1 MDPVSIASGIAGL
14 ISLSV
19 TLIGFSYK
27 YISGAYKAS
36 EKESQYIFELT
47 NLKLLFLRLQEII
60 DTPEG
65 RASKLLATLPI
76 SECKRDLEQLCS
88 KLKKRGSSRLFAIRF
103 NKLSW
108 PFVEEETAQLVEM
121 LHRYREIFQT
131 ALTAEGFAFTT
142 TILREVTL
150 LKTDMQFEAV
160 LSWLCSANFEEKQ
173 RDVFRQHH
181 PRSGRWFLD
190 SPPFTKWLT
199 TKSPRIWCHGDPGA
213 GKTVMTSMVINHI
226 SEKINGESAS
236 LAYFYCDYQDQ
247 DKQTPDYFV
256 ASLLKQLVRRML
268 VLPSKLEELYQMFCK
283 ERRLPKLSD
292 LTNLL
297 LQISGSFSQTY
308 LVIDALDESD
318 SRRHRRQLLSVLYEL
333 GKCQDTIK
341 IFVTSRSHP
350 ADIRSA
356 FENGPNIKIT
366 ASKSDIRDYITS
378 RLDNDENLA
387 DLIQPKLR
395 NEIVDHITEVAG
407 GMFLLAR
414 LQMDSVCAATT
425 IREIRHA
432 LKTMPSDLRRTFDV
446 ALERVQDQSKQ
457 HAALAL
463 RVLAWLTHAR
473 RPFSVEELCHG
484 LAVEP
489 DTSSLDDENLPAPK
503 LLVNVCGG
511 LVSIDRE
518 SSTIRLAHLTVQEYF
533 KEMSPRLFG
542 EIEVL
547 IAESCVTYL
556 LFDAFSAGVCQ
567 DDESLEI
574 RLQEY
579 PFLRYSAK
587 HWGDHV
593 EFLLQIAFQ
602 GCYNAYYKDLTALH
616 MAANWNL
623 PIVLEHLLEGPDIRD
638 IGTKDF
644 DGKTPLHHP
653 CRLSNEAVMSLLIE
667 HGADISAFD
676 DYGRPPL
683 RFAVDG
689 GKPAAVKLL
698 LDKGAGVNA
707 PVDYHGGTALHWAA
721 RMGYAPIVQLL
732 LEYGADTAVRC
743 YDGRTAL
750 DYAKHNRHDETAA
763 LLSRFAPIA
772 DDGYEQRTALHKCSR
787 EGDAEAT
794 KRLLDQGCNANAL
807 AEGDTTPLHLAV
819 LGGHEKVVELL
830 LNNGANASAVAKDGR
845 TILHRAVEGGNETV
859 VRLVLACNPDLET
872 RDAYGR
878 VPLHWA
884 ARMGNEALVRLL
896 LDHGAD
902 AAATDSHG
910 RTPMQQAVFGGQ
922 EKIVELLASISI
934 NP

>member
-1 MDPVSIASGIAGL
+1 
-14 ISLSV
+14 
-19 TLIGFSYK
+19 
-27 YISGAYKAS
+27 
-36 EKESQYIFELT
+36 
-47 NLKLLFLRLQEII
+47 
-60 DTPEG
+60 
-65 RASKLLATLPI
+65 
-76 SECKRDLEQLCS
+76 
-88 KLKKRGSSRLFAIRF
+88 
-103 NKLSW
+103 
-108 PFVEEETAQLVEM
+108 
-121 LHRYREIFQT
+121 
-131 ALTAEGFAFTT
+131 
-142 TILREVTL
+142 
-150 LKTDMQFEAV
+150 
-160 LSWLCSANFEEKQ
+160 
-173 RDVFRQHH
+173 
-181 PRSGRWFLD
+181 
-190 SPPFTKWLT
+190 
-199 TKSPRIWCHGDPGA
+199 
-213 GKTVMTSMVINHI
+213 MTSMVINHI
-226 SEKINGESAS
+226 SERINGKGAS

-268 VLPSKLEELYQMFCK
+268 VLPSKLEELYQTFCK

-297 LQISGSFSQTY
+297 LQTSGSFSQTY

-333 GKCQDTIK
+333 GKCQDSIK

-350 ADIRSA
+350 ADIRGA
-356 FENGPNIKIT
+356 FESGLNIKIT

-395 NEIVDHITEVAG
+395 NEIVDHITDVAD

-432 LKTMPSDLRRTFDV
+432 LKTMPSDLRKTFDV
-446 ALERVQDQSKQ
+446 ALERVQAQSKQ

-489 DTSSLDDENLPAPK
+489 DTNSLDEENFPAPK

-518 SSTIRLAHLTVQEYF
+518 SSTVRLAHLTVQEYF
-533 KEMSPRLFG
+533 REMSPRLFG
-542 EIEVL
+542 EIDVL
-547 IAESCVTYL
+547 IAQSCVTYL
-556 LFDAFSAGVCQ
+556 TFDAFSTGVCQ
-567 DDESLEI
+567 DDESLEM

-587 HWGDHV
+587 YWGDHV
-593 EFLLQIAFQ
+593 RGDGERKLLPVVSDFLRDRTKAACATQVEFLPQIAFH
-602 GCYNAYYKDLTALH
+602 GCYNAYYKNLTALH

-623 PIVLEHLLEGPDIRD
+623 PIVLQHLLQGPDIRD
-638 IGTKDF
+638 IGTRDF
-644 DGKTPLHHP
+644 DGKTPLNYS
-653 CRLSNEAVMSLLIE
+653 CRLRNEAVMSLLIE

-676 DYGRPPL
+676 DYGRSPL

-689 GKPAAVKLL
+689 GKPATVKLL

-721 RMGYAPIVQLL
+721 RMGYTPIAQLL
-732 LEYGADTAVRC
+732 LDYGADTTLRC

-750 DYAKHNRHDETAA
+750 DYAKQNRHDATVA
-763 LLSRFAPIA
+763 LLSKNAPA
-772 DDGYEQRTALHKCSR
+772 MDDGYEQRTALHRYAR
-787 EGDAEAT
+787 EGDVEMV
-794 KRLLDQGCNANAL
+794 KRLLGQGCDVNSL

-819 LGGHEKVVELL
+819 LEGHENVVELL
-830 LNNGANASAVAKDGR
+830 LKSGADASAVAKDGR
-845 TILHRAVEGGNETV
+845 TILHRAVEGGNEAV
-859 VRLVLACNPDLET
+859 VRHVLACKPDLET

-896 LDHGAD
+896 LDNGAN

-910 RTPMQQAVFGGQ
+910 RTPMQQAVLGGQ
-922 EKIVELLASISI
+922 EKIVELLASI
-934 NP
+934 NLNTP